1 MSPARS
7 GRKTGETKRNV
18 DVHNRPLTVVQN
30 RTCNKGGL
38 RETSEKNDLDG
49 RRRER
54 ERRDRE
60 REREERDEGER
71 GERGIDEE
79 TEREIALL

>member
-1 MSPARS
+1 M
-7 GRKTGETKRNV
+7 
-18 DVHNRPLTVVQN
+18 
-30 RTCNKGGL
+30 